1 MYTRDE
7 VTTGR
12 MEREKKRRSGSR
24 TKCKV
29 NDDYDIR
36 VKQLECQEVE
46 NSGVTSLKSRSL
58 ICFLNKPKSL
68 RSWQMHQ

>member
-36 VKQLECQEVE
+36 VKQLELPG
-46 NSGVTSLKSRSL
+46 SGESMRNLTTTGLGEK
-58 ICFLNKPKSL
+58 K
-68 RSWQMHQ
+68 